1 MVLSTIAAQL
11 IQLLKRVIMPSIK
24 NMTSPF
30 VRHLWLTGITVLLF
44 ILSFI
49 AYVHAEKE
57 IDYANEKRLRSF
69 ILADELRQSS
79 DDLTR
84 MVRTYIATGNLL
96 YKEHYQEILDIRNG
110 TKPRPSEYQN
120 IYWDLVGLD
129 DKRPQSDISKTSALI
144 DRMKNSGFTQQEFA
158 KLSEAKN
165 NSDALTETEFAAM
178 KLIETPTP
186 STHEK
191 ELLRSKALELLH
203 DEAYHNA
210 KASIMRPIS
219 EFNHLMNSRTALA
232 VKQAEMN
239 AFYCRFIFI
248 LMGLLVFFMLWRF
261 NRMLSMLLGGS
272 IDEVHTQISRLGK
285 GDFSHPIVIQ
295 STLKNSI
302 LAWLAETQTTLQ
314 HLMSSNERLK
324 NIYSAL
330 SQCNQAII
338 RSSNE
343 DELFPIICRDAIR
356 FGGMQ
361 MAWIGI
367 ADETSQEIKAVSYY
381 GEGTDYLTNL
391 HISTNPDDPSA
402 HGPTGLAFHQN
413 QSIWCQDFQHD
424 PRTALWHERG
434 KRFGWESS
442 AAIPLSRGNKVIGV
456 FTLYAKEV
464 NAFDEAAQ
472 HLLEEM
478 AMDISYALDSF
489 DKESARIKGEERI
502 EYLANFDSLTGLP
515 NRTQLAFRINE
526 LLNVAKRH
534 HQYIAVMFLDLDHFK
549 DINDTLGHTIGD
561 LLLIEAANRVRSLL
575 REEDTVTRLGGDE
588 FIILLPTTNTEGAA
602 QVAQKLLEIFQ
613 KPFHIQN
620 NELNISASIG
630 ISLYPSDGADF
641 ETLYKNADTAMYR
654 AKHNGRN
661 IFCFFTEDMQRQT
674 ARNLALGNALRHAI
688 ERGELYLE
696 YQPQFSLIDRTII
709 GAEALLRWNHPE
721 FGNVSPAE
729 FIPIA
734 EETGT
739 IMKIGEWVLRTAL
752 TMTKTWMD
760 QGYAPIIMAV
770 NLSAVQFRSQ
780 NLPANVTT
788 ILNEIGI
795 SPEYLE
801 LELTESIAMHDPQ
814 RAIIMMNDLHNQGI
828 RMSIDDFGTGYSSLS
843 YLKKFNIYKLKI
855 DQSFVRDIDI
865 DPEDKAIVSA
875 IINMSKSLGLL
886 TIAEGVETIEQ
897 LNYLQEQGC
906 DEIQGYYL
914 SKPLPKEA
922 FEALRQ
928 KH

>member
-1 MVLSTIAAQL
+1 
-11 IQLLKRVIMPSIK
+11 MPSLK
-24 NMTSPF
+24 NLDSPF
-30 VRHLWLTGITVLLF
+30 VRHLWLTGITVLFF
-44 ILSFI
+44 ILSFM
-49 AYVHAEKE
+49 AYVRAEKQ

-84 MVRTYIATGNLL
+84 MVRTYIATGNQL
-96 YKEHYQEILDIRNG
+96 YKEHYHEILDIRNG
-110 TKPRPSEYQN
+110 KKPRPIEYQN

-129 DKRPQSDISKTSALI
+129 DKRPPSETSKSIALI
-144 DRMKNSGFTQQEFA
+144 DMMKNSGFTEQEFA

-165 NSDALTETEFAAM
+165 NSDALTKTEFAAM
-178 KLIETPTP
+178 KLIETPTA
-186 STHEK
+186 STHDK

-203 DEAYHNA
+203 DDSYHNA

-219 EFNHLMNSRTALA
+219 EFNHLMNIRTKKA
-232 VKQAEMN
+232 VSHAEMN
-239 AFYCRFIFI
+239 AFYYRIIFV
-248 LMGLLVFFMLWRF
+248 LMGFLVFFMLWRF
-261 NRMLSMLLGGS
+261 NRMLTILLGGS

-285 GDFSHPIVIQ
+285 GDFSHPIAIK
-295 STLKNSI
+295 SMLKNSI
-302 LAWLAETQTTLQ
+302 LSWLAETQTTLK

-324 NIYSAL
+324 NLYSAL

-338 RSSNE
+338 RSNNE
-343 DELFPIICRDAIR
+343 HELFPIICRDAVH

-367 ADETSQEIKAVSYY
+367 ADETSKEIKVVSYY
-381 GEGTDYLTNL
+381 GEGTDYLSNL
-391 HISTNPDDPSA
+391 HISTDPNDPSA

-413 QSIWCQDFQHD
+413 KSSWCQDFQHD

-434 KRFGWESS
+434 KRFGWGAS

-456 FTLYAKEV
+456 FTLYAKET
-464 NAFDEAAQ
+464 NAFDEVAQ

-478 AMDISYALDSF
+478 AMDISYALDTF
-489 DKESARIKGEERI
+489 DKESARIKGEEQI

-526 LLNVAKRH
+526 LLHVAKRH

-561 LLLIEAANRVRSLL
+561 LLLIESATRVRSLL

-588 FIILLPTTNTEGAA
+588 FIILLPATNAEGAS

-613 KPFHIQN
+613 HPFHIQN

-661 IFCFFTEDMQRQT
+661 NFCFFTEDMQRLS

-696 YQPQFSLIDRTII
+696 YQPQFALNDKTII

-721 FGNVSPAE
+721 FGHVSPAE

-739 IMKIGEWVLRTAL
+739 IMNIGEWVLRTAL
-752 TMTKTWMD
+752 TVTKEWMD
-760 QGYAPIIMAV
+760 QGYEPIIMAV

-780 NLPANVTT
+780 NLPAHITA
-788 ILNEIGI
+788 ILHEIGL

-814 RAIIMMNDLHNQGI
+814 RAIIMMNELHNQGI

-843 YLKKFNIYKLKI
+843 YLKKFNVYKLKI
-855 DQSFVRDIDI
+855 DQSFVRDINI

-886 TIAEGVETIEQ
+886 TIAEGVETVDQ
-897 LNYLQEQGC
+897 LNYLDEQGC

-928 KH
+928 KT